1 MTGAPG
7 KAGAEPPVGPTGFVG
22 RVVEGWALLGGI
34 VLLSIVLLTTW
45 SVATGFVLGKPLPG
59 DFELTEVL
67 VAVAVFSFLPYCQL
81 TDSNV
86 TADLFTASA
95 GPRTVAALGVLAA
108 LLALAISLLL
118 AWRTWAG
125 MLDYRQFVETTA
137 ILKIPIWTAY
147 VPAVASLALLV
158 LACAVVL
165 AKNARALLR
174 G

>member
-1 MTGAPG
+1 MVEAPPE
-7 KAGAEPPVGPTGFVG
+7 AGTRPASLVQ
-22 RVVEGWALLGGI
+22 RAIEGWALLGGV
-34 VLLSIVLLTTW
+34 VLLGIALLTAW
-45 SVATGFVLGKPLPG
+45 SAATGFVFGKPLPG
-59 DFELTEVL
+59 DFELTEIM

-81 TDSNV
+81 TDANV
-86 TADLFTASA
+86 KADLFTARA

-108 LLALAISLLL
+108 TLALGISLLL

-147 VPAVASLALLV
+147 VPALVSLLLLV
-158 LACAVVL
+158 VACVVSL
-165 AKNARALLR
+165 LKSARALMR

>member
-1 MTGAPG
+1 MVEAPPE
-7 KAGAEPPVGPTGFVG
+7 AGTRPAGLVQ
-22 RVVEGWALLGGI
+22 RAIEGWALLGGV
-34 VLLSIVLLTTW
+34 VLLGIALLTAW
-45 SVATGFVLGKPLPG
+45 SAATGFVFGKPLPG
-59 DFELTEVL
+59 DFELTEIM

-81 TDSNV
+81 TDANV
-86 TADLFTASA
+86 KADLFTARA

-108 LLALAISLLL
+108 TLALGISLLL

-147 VPAVASLALLV
+147 VPALVSLLLLV
-158 LACAVVL
+158 VACVVSL
-165 AKNARALLR
+165 LKSARALMR

>member
-1 MTGAPG
+1 MADAPP
-7 KAGAEPPVGPTGFVG
+7 GAERDPAGLVR
-22 RVVEGWALLGGI
+22 RVIEWWALMGGA
-34 VLLSIVLLTTW
+34 VLLGIALLTAW
-45 SVATGFVLGKPLPG
+45 SAATGFVFGKPLPG
-59 DFELTEVL
+59 DFELTEIM

-81 TDSNV
+81 ADANV
-86 TADLFTASA
+86 KADLFTARA

-108 LLALAISLLL
+108 ALALGISLLL

-137 ILKIPIWTAY
+137 ILKIPIWNAY

-158 LACAVVL
+158 LACIVGL
-165 AKNARALLR
+165 LKNARALMR